1 MSEST
6 PGTVA
11 FVFYVLLFGW
21 IGFRRGLFRELT
33 VLIVSVGGFFLLQQ
47 NQGLALDIVR
57 QVLGLLGSIIVISAK
72 LLAAL
77 RAGGGG
83 GDGEPVFTL
92 FDPSD
97 LLSEADKPTVSFL
110 VWAGVLLFTY
120 MLTNKA
126 IPDSQST
133 SGLLASLI
141 GMGNGLFYIP
151 TFAPRLFDFIP
162 EIGVGPVTATGTGVQ
177 GAFGGITEMMH
188 SSFGNIW
195 EALGPQQPVLAAV
208 GLTVLLVAVIST
220 LRRGQA

>member
-21 IGFRRGLFRELT
+21 IGFRRGLFRELS

-57 QVLGLLGSIIVISAK
+57 QVLGLLGGIIVIGAK

-77 RAGGGG
+77 RAGGA
-83 GDGEPVFTL
+83 GDEGEPVHTL
-92 FDPSD
+92 LDPLDWLSD
-97 LLSEADKPTVSFL
+97 ADQPTVSFL
-110 VWAGVLLFTY
+110 VWAGVLLLTY
-120 MLTNKA
+120 ILTNKA
-126 IPDSQST
+126 IPDNQST

-151 TFAPRLFDFIP
+151 TFAPRLFAFIP
-162 EIGVGPVTATGTGVQ
+162 EIGVESVSASGSGVQ
-177 GAFGGITEMMH
+177 GAFGGISEMMQ

-195 EALGPQQPVLAAV
+195 ATLGPQQPVLIAI

-220 LRRGQA
+220 LRRGQT

>member
-21 IGFRRGLFRELT
+21 IGFRRGLFRELM
-33 VLIVSVGGFFLLQQ
+33 VLVVSVGGFFFLQQ

-57 QVLGLLGSIIVISAK
+57 QVLGLLGGIITIGMR
-72 LLAAL
+72 LIAAL
-77 RAGGGG
+77 RAGGAGG
-83 GDGEPVFTL
+83 EGEPVHTL
-92 FDPSD
+92 WNASD
-97 LLSEADKPTVSFL
+97 ALSDADQPTVSFL
-110 VWAGVLLFTY
+110 VWAGVLLLTY
-120 MLTNKA
+120 LLTNKA

-133 SGLLASLI
+133 SGMLAALI

-162 EIGVGPVTATGTGVQ
+162 EIGVEPVSATGAGVQ
-177 GAFGGITEMMH
+177 GAFGGISEMMQ

-195 EALGPQQPVLAAV
+195 EALGPQQPMLIAI

-220 LRRGQA
+220 LRRSQT